1 MIHKSIFEIQ
11 YAIHSL
17 VCLKCFYDMKKE
29 KKTHDGTLRKNN
41 GDDGDEYFKHG
52 KID

>member
-1 MIHKSIFEIQ
+1 MQFTLW
-11 YAIHSL
+11 Y
-17 VCLKCFYDMKKE
+17 VLKCFYDMKK

>member
-1 MIHKSIFEIQ
+1 MPFTLW
-11 YAIHSL
+11 Y
-17 VCLKCFYDMKKE
+17 VLKCFYDMKK
-29 KKTHDGTLRKNN
+29 KTHDGTSRKNN